1 MAMKTKHSF
10 VLLIIASSVVIGGMI
25 AVSYQQKVQRVM
37 DYQNVLRELQPA
49 KKLTEIDLISHKN
62 EKFSLQSFQGKRSF
76 VFFGYTNCPD
86 ICPNTLSYLKQLYQQ
101 IIAQSNKVK
110 VQIIFVS
117 VDPGRDTVKRLAEFM
132 PYYHKDFMGLTGDL
146 KNIKQLTRQLG
157 VFFSYSQTANK
168 SYYNVDH
175 SSSILLIDPDS
186 RLRGITSDKN
196 EISAL
201 TNAFLSLS
209 E

>member
-1 MAMKTKHSF
+1 MKTKHSF

-62 EKFSLQSFQGKRSF
+62 EKFSLQSFQGKWSF

>member
-62 EKFSLQSFQGKRSF
+62 EKFSLQSFQGKWSF

-86 ICPNTLSYLKQLYQQ
+86 ICPNTLSPQLS
-101 IIAQSNKVK
+101 IFSIA
-110 VQIIFVS
+110 
-117 VDPGRDTVKRLAEFM
+117 
-132 PYYHKDFMGLTGDL
+132 
-146 KNIKQLTRQLG
+146 
-157 VFFSYSQTANK
+157 FS
-168 SYYNVDH
+168 
-175 SSSILLIDPDS
+175 
-186 RLRGITSDKN
+186 
-196 EISAL
+196 
-201 TNAFLSLS
+201 
-209 E
+209 